1 MKTKTFGL
9 AALTLGVAMLANAA
23 MADPLTRTWNGRMQ
37 DDPANFSYKT
47 VYGRD
52 GNPVLFGR
60 DLAQNEQRAAKPETV
75 GTKQWNGKMQDDPSN
90 FRRNGGVYGRSA
102 VYDIGNPSVSQAQAK
117 PDCCEKMMHKA
128 QDKTYPR

>member
-1 MKTKTFGL
+1 MKTSIFGV
-9 AALTLGVAMLANAA
+9 ATLTLSVAMLANAA
-23 MADPLTRTWNGRMQ
+23 MADPLTRTWNGRTQ
-37 DDPANFSYKT
+37 DDPANYSYKT

-52 GNPVLFGR
+52 GNPVLYGR

-75 GTKQWNGKMQDDPSN
+75 GTKQWNGKMQDDPNN

-102 VYDIGNPSVSQAQAK
+102 AYDIGNPSIKQPQAK
-117 PDCCEKMMHKA
+117 ADCCEKMMHKV